1 MAFVHLH
8 VHTEYSLLDGA
19 CRIRDLARRAKELG
33 QTALAVT
40 DHGVMYGAV
49 SFYRACLAEG
59 VRPIIG
65 CEVYV
70 APRSRFDRE
79 HGIDNEYSHL
89 ILLCKNDVGYR
100 NLCYLV
106 SCGFT
111 DGFYIKPRIDWALL
125 HEHAEGLICL
135 SGCLAGYLSRHIVAD
150 DYEGAKKKALE
161 LRELFGEDFF
171 LEIQDHGIP
180 DERKASLG
188 LRRLSRETGI
198 PLVVTNDAHYI
209 NKEDAGNQDVLLC
222 IQTGKTVDDP
232 DRMKFSSPELY
243 LKSEEEMRA
252 LFPDEPQAADVTEE
266 IAANTPEQPRKENY
280 WNFGEGCYFAPKS
293 SYALSDTPQIE
304 FRKMVETLHKNG
316 IEVFLQLYFP
326 DNVTIQ
332 TQLETARFYVT
343 HYQIDGFHLKGN
355 ASALQTIASDPM
367 LSGTALFYY
376 NFPYEDLQKEDKENP
391 TVGKPSV
398 KHLCE
403 YNDTFQTLARRF
415 IKSDNQVLRE
425 FIRLFVTVP
434 SGHGCV
440 HYVTNYEGFTLA
452 DLVSYNWKHNDANGE
467 NGRDGCENNWSW
479 NCGVEGPSH
488 KKDIRALRNRQM
500 RNFMTVNLLAQGTP
514 LLLAGDERCN
524 SQGGNNNPY
533 CQNNEIGWLNWK
545 DTVDSKALLVFTQK
559 LTAFR
564 KDHGVFRRKTPF
576 GFNDPKVIGYPDI
589 SLHGSEAWK
598 PDLSGYSHTV
608 GILLPEAYDEENPRD
623 SFLYLAMNM
632 HWHSQMLALP
642 KLPAGYRWRLLMDT
656 FLDEPFQ
663 EPAKDL
669 PDSRNVT
676 VRGRSI
682 QILQALPVPEEE
694 IQKTEKKKAPIATI
708 GIRKA

>member
-1 MAFVHLH
+1 MAYALTASPAYTVRPGTVTLK
-8 VHTEYSLLDGA
+8 DGA
-19 CRIRDLARRAKELG
+19 VFSCVFHDCSCCG
-33 QTALAVT
+33 
-40 DHGVMYGAV
+40 
-49 SFYRACLAEG
+49 
-59 VRPIIG
+59 
-65 CEVYV
+65 
-70 APRSRFDRE
+70 
-79 HGIDNEYSHL
+79 L
-89 ILLCKNDVGYR
+89 ILYHLPDLEEVR
-100 NLCYLV
+100 IP
-106 SCGFT
+106 FT
-111 DGFYIKPRIDWALL
+111 DGYRYGSLYSVRI
-125 HEHAEGLICL
+125 EGLTPEEWGYRYYRDDYTFDDPYARELIQVEC
-135 SGCLAGYLSRHIVAD
+135 SGQRMTLSRLYPFPEDSLPAYGSMKHRDWSERILYCVHVKGFTASRTSHSSAKGTFRGLAD
-150 DYEGAKKKALE
+150 KA
-161 LRELFGEDFF
+161 
-171 LEIQDHGIP
+171 
-180 DERKASLG
+180 
-188 LRRLSRETGI
+188 
-198 PLVVTNDAHYI
+198 
-209 NKEDAGNQDVLLC
+209 
-222 IQTGKTVDDP
+222 
-232 DRMKFSSPELY
+232 LY
-243 LKSEEEMRA
+243 LKKLGINGVELMPVYELRPEALGKIVGEPDGVSASDREETRR
-252 LFPDEPQAADVTEE
+252 VTEE

-545 DTVDSKALLVFTQK
+545 DTVDSKALLAFTQK

-642 KLPAGYRWRLLMDT
+642 KLPAGYRWKLLMDT

-663 EPAKDL
+663 EPAEDL